1 MQMEMYR
8 EKKRNKTAKAK
19 RVILILFKMF
29 PKDIFG
35 HFHHAVNLILFFF
48 AFTFF
53 NTSRI
58 NETSSGLKRS
68 PCRFAFVISASITGA
83 SSFPDFPF
91 VCFAAVLISS
101 SLSGSIVFI
110 AGWFIQFSIVK
121 ISFR

>member
-1 MQMEMYR
+1 MSRKLIIDGNAVYEIDEKCMLKKKLGELK

-53 NTSRI
+53 
-58 NETSSGLKRS
+58 
-68 PCRFAFVISASITGA
+68 
-83 SSFPDFPF
+83 
-91 VCFAAVLISS
+91 
-101 SLSGSIVFI
+101 
-110 AGWFIQFSIVK
+110 
-121 ISFR
+121 

>member
-1 MQMEMYR
+1 MSVSRQVIICILTDADGNVR

-35 HFHHAVNLILFFF
+35 HFHHAVNLIFSSLLLPS
-48 AFTFF
+48 F

-68 PCRFAFVISASITGA
+68 PCRFAFVIRASMTGA
-83 SSFPDFPF
+83 SSFRIF
-91 VCFAAVLISS
+91 LSS
-101 SLSGSIVFI
+101 VSQLS
-110 AGWFIQFSIVK
+110 
-121 ISFR
+121 

>member
-35 HFHHAVNLILFFF
+35 HFHHAVNLVLFFF
-48 AFTFF
+48 AF
-53 NTSRI
+53 
-58 NETSSGLKRS
+58 
-68 PCRFAFVISASITGA
+68 TGA